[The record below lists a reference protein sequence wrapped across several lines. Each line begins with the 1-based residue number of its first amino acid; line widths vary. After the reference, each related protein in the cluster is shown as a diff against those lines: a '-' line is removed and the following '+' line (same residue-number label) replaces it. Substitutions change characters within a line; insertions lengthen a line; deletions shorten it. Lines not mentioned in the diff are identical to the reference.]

1 MSGADG
7 RLAILGAGA
16 WGTALACVAR
26 RAGRPVRLWGRNAEA
41 ATAINAGRGNPDYL
55 PEVELPA
62 GIEATTELAHGLDGA
77 AAALIVVPAQAVREA
92 ARAMAPHVPD
102 GLPVGLCAKGVERES
117 FKLMTEVA
125 AEALPRARLAVLSGP
140 TFAAE
145 VARGLPT
152 AVTLAAADREAAQI
166 LREALA
172 SERFRPYL
180 SDDPVGAEVAGAAK
194 NVIAIACGVAW
205 GLGLGEN
212 ARAALLTRGLAE
224 IGRIARALGGDP
236 RTMAGL
242 AGLGDLTLTAG
253 SRTSRNTSFGY
264 ELGRGAQA
272 QAALEGRRGVTEGF
286 WTAQAIVGLA
296 ERAGV
301 DDLPI
306 IRAVADVLAGRIT
319 TGEAMQDLLSRPVG
333 EEGR

>member
-7 RLAILGAGA
+7 RLAILGGGA

-26 RAGRPVRLWGRNAEA
+26 RTGRPVRLWGRNAEA
-41 ATAINAGRGNPDYL
+41 AAAINAGRGNPDYL
-55 PEVELPA
+55 PDIDLPK
-62 GIEATTELAHGLDGA
+62 GIEATTDLAHALDGA
-77 AAALIVVPAQAVREA
+77 AAALIVVPAQAVRDA
-92 ARAMAPHVPD
+92 AGAMAPHVPD
-102 GLPVGLCAKGVERES
+102 GLPVALCAKGVERES

-125 AEALPRARLAVLSGP
+125 AEALPQARLAVLSGP

-152 AVTLAAADREAAQI
+152 AVTLAAADRAAAQI
-166 LREALA
+166 LRAALA

-272 QAALEGRRGVTEGF
+272 QAVLGGRRGVTEGF

-301 DDLPI
+301 EDLPI

-333 EEGR
+333 EEGL